1 MPTPPLRKL
10 FPLAAGCFLAAAP
23 FSFSLAPGRPEAPDF
38 DFYGEAPCPR
48 RCDRI
53 ARSAAGDAGDDS
65 SVPPSPL
72 DVPWWQL
79 EDQAERLMAPRMP
92 FRVEQVS
99 PPPVKK
105 LGYALL
111 DARTA
116 RGDVINMKG
125 TEKDDYVVSKVRFL
139 YDLVGGKYRIRTKV
153 LEVQT
158 PRRYKINEKLAGLVN
173 RDEA

>member
-1 MPTPPLRKL
+1 MSTPPLRKL
-10 FPLAAGCFLAAAP
+10 FPLAVGCFLAAAP
-23 FSFSLAPGRPEAPDF
+23 FSFSLAPGRPEAPR
-38 DFYGEAPCPR
+38 PR

-53 ARSAAGDAGDDS
+53 ARSAGGDAGDDS